1 MLNIKPLQLLAL
13 SNTGLLLTVLT
24 VIMGV
29 LLVLV
34 TVLSVIFILAIKKKS
49 APVVKVVMAAP
60 PKDEPGEFEK
70 DENIEAKVAQMV
82 AAQLAEDRAKREAE
96 EAMKRVAEA
105 ERAAQNASRLAAMY
119 EDAAKKA
126 SELSSL
132 LFEQPPEEPA
142 QTSEHA
148 VPVQADSE
156 EEESEDD
163 SDDDWEEEE
172 IQTVNEVNVGEM
184 SDAARSA
191 LGITDAVP
199 ADKKFEIRVNYS
211 FLAKL
216 ILSPEEIRQRYVE
229 IENELLSYKKVKTS
243 LSRRQERA
251 HRGRTKLAYMLF
263 KGKKLCIAFALDP
276 AEYEDT
282 KYRGKDVSA
291 VKRFAD
297 TPMLLKLTSPRK
309 VKYALYLIS
318 RLAEKF
324 GLEKSNTEV
333 NTEVERATRDELIER
348 GEIRIK
354 GKSLDET
361 ESLDEVAAAEPA
373 EEILTEVTESAEC
386 AEIVEEPAAEPADEV
401 EQPAEPQTQE
411 SVEDGDAPVY
421 DEVLVERDFEIMEE
435 VAAEEVQ
442 EVMSDEQAKLIVE
455 EKEIKRKTADRKKD
469 VVNIDLLS
477 KNFKSGE
484 HVTVAKLTA
493 KGLIAKDANYVK
505 VLAKG
510 SLNKPLIVEADD
522 FSLEAVKMIAL
533 TGGRVIHRNSK

>member
-148 VPVQADSE
+148 DPVQADSE

-333 NTEVERATRDELIER
+333 NTEVERATRVR
-348 GEIRIK
+348 
-354 GKSLDET
+354 
-361 ESLDEVAAAEPA
+361 
-373 EEILTEVTESAEC
+373 
-386 AEIVEEPAAEPADEV
+386 
-401 EQPAEPQTQE
+401 
-411 SVEDGDAPVY
+411 
-421 DEVLVERDFEIMEE
+421 
-435 VAAEEVQ
+435 
-442 EVMSDEQAKLIVE
+442 
-455 EKEIKRKTADRKKD
+455 
-469 VVNIDLLS
+469 
-477 KNFKSGE
+477 
-484 HVTVAKLTA
+484 
-493 KGLIAKDANYVK
+493 
-505 VLAKG
+505 
-510 SLNKPLIVEADD
+510 
-522 FSLEAVKMIAL
+522 
-533 TGGRVIHRNSK
+533 